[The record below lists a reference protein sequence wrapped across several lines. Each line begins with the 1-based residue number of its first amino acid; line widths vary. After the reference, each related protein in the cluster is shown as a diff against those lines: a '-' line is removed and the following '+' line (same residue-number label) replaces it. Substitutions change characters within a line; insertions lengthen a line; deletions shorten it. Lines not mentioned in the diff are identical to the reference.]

1 VEIMTSRY
9 SVIQYIPNPIA
20 DERINIGVLAFDDE
34 TVRVH
39 FLSRWDRVRCF
50 GISEDISFLRDFAHR
65 MKRSVE
71 NGLLFPGDK
80 PNGLPKHER
89 LIEVSKNWANSIQ
102 ITEPCGSLENVD
114 ALLDDVVQNYLF
126 EPLPKKVKLRDRQAA
141 GQIATSHIKKLLK
154 QRYGDER
161 AKELLRTDYA
171 LMGGSKMEH
180 KFDVT
185 VANGHPFFAAHG
197 ISFEIQT
204 PEQTVG
210 SLAFMIIDVKASQP
224 NFPLAVVAL
233 PPKPESAERERLEA
247 IYQQTIITYE
257 KYGASV
263 LQEDQVE
270 SWVSENLKKVDL

>member
-1 VEIMTSRY
+1 MTSRY
-9 SVIQYIPNPIA
+9 SVIQYIPNLIA
-20 DERINIGVLAFDDE
+20 DERINIGVLVFDDE

-50 GISEDISFLRDFAHR
+50 GISEDISFLKDFAHR
-65 MKRSVE
+65 MKQSVE

-80 PNGLPKHER
+80 PDGLPKHER
-89 LIEVSKNWANSIQ
+89 LIEVSKSWANSIQ

-185 VANGHPFFAAHG
+185 VANGSPFFAAHG

-204 PEQTVG
+204 PEQ
-210 SLAFMIIDVKASQP
+210 ASQP

-233 PPKPESAERERLEA
+233 PPKPESLERERLEA
-247 IYQQTIITYE
+247 IYQQTINTYE

-270 SWVSENLKKVDL
+270 SWVSESLKKVGL